1 MKKSTALKALTEG
14 EAAKLKKQVA
24 KKIKLNK
31 PRYEIVAWLKAD
43 YGFTQKQGEEMCR
56 RAAELIK
63 GEYRKY
69 IASIAETNVARIEQI
84 IEDAYEAKQYKVALM
99 GIQELNKIGGL
110 YKDKIEISTEE
121 PIVVSFG

>member
-1 MKKSTALKALTEG
+1 M
-14 EAAKLKKQVA
+14 
-24 KKIKLNK
+24 
-31 PRYEIVAWLKAD
+31 
-43 YGFTQKQGEEMCR
+43 
-56 RAAELIK
+56 
-63 GEYRKY
+63 
-69 IASIAETNVARIEQI
+69 ARIEQI